1 MTKMRSIL
9 VVLAVLVGILSLWCG
24 GSTLYVA
31 KISDA
36 VSLDPHDASAGP
48 SMEVYVNIYESLTR
62 VDTDGSLKPWL
73 ATSWE
78 TIAPDRVR
86 FHLRE
91 NVQFH
96 DGTLFTAAA
105 VKYAIERTL
114 DPENPARVANQIQPV
129 SGAEVLDDYTVD
141 VYTSAPFGPIPT
153 AMSYFIALG
162 IPSPTAVEKYGDD
175 YGRHPI
181 GTGPFRFV
189 EWVPNERIVLE
200 RFPEYWGESA
210 KLDSIQ
216 YQVIPDLQAQHFA
229 LEKGEIDVLLSPEP
243 ARIAMYKESPDYIVY
258 ETAGLRVMQ
267 FGCDTTAGPT
277 ASKTIRKAISYAM
290 DKNLLI
296 EAILEGNAVP
306 ARSFMASGSFGFSD
320 VNLPGRYPHDP
331 ARARELLSQEGWEDR
346 NGDGLVENEQGE
358 TLTLTIYAPE
368 GRYIKDRETAIAVHY
383 MLKEAGFDAELIID
397 PWGTYIGTLG
407 KPTIEMGHEKYDLHL
422 VGFSSG
428 PDAVQILEMLYHSS
442 KKPPASCCNWAY
454 YENSV
459 IDDALVKARASG
471 NPQER
476 AELYAEV
483 QQLLADELPT
493 IPYAILTEVVVT
505 GSSVSGYQAH
515 PLDFFK
521 GYFGSVSK
529 E

>member
-1 MTKMRSIL
+1 MAKKKS
-9 VVLAVLVGILSLWCG
+9 VVAALIVLIGTLSVWCTG
-24 GSTLYVA
+24 TTLYVA
-31 KISDA
+31 KVSDA

-73 ATSWE
+73 AVSWE
-78 TIAPDRVR
+78 TIGVDRVR
-86 FHLRE
+86 FYLRK

-96 DGTLFTAAA
+96 DGTPFTGDA

-114 DPENPARVANQIQPV
+114 NPENPARVANQIQPV
-129 SGAEVLDDYTVD
+129 SGADVLDDFTVD

-175 YGRHPI
+175 YGRHPV
-181 GTGPFRFV
+181 GTGPFKFV

-200 RFPEYWGESA
+200 RFSEYWGNPA
-210 KLDSIQ
+210 KLDLIE
-216 YQVIPDLQAQHFA
+216 YRVIPDLQAQHFA

-243 ARIAMYKESPDYIVY
+243 ARISTYKASPAFRVY

-277 ASKTIRKAISYAM
+277 ANNTIRRAISYAI
-290 DKNLLI
+290 DKNLLV

-306 ARSFMASGSFGFSD
+306 ARSFMASGSFGFCD
-320 VNLPGRYPHDP
+320 VDLPGRYPFDQGK
-331 ARARELLSQEGWEDR
+331 ARELLAQEGWEDG
-346 NGDGLVENEQGE
+346 NGDGLVENDQGQ
-358 TLTLTIYAPE
+358 TLELTIYAPE
-368 GRYIKDRETAIAVHY
+368 GRYIKDRETAIAVQY
-383 MLKEAGFDAELIID
+383 MLKEAGFDVKLIID
-397 PWGTYIGTLG
+397 PWGTYIATLG
-407 KPTIEMGHEKYDLHL
+407 KPTIEKGHEKYDLHL

-442 KKPPASCCNWAY
+442 KMPPTSCCNWAY
-454 YENSV
+454 YQNPLV
-459 IDDALVKARASG
+459 DALLIKARESG
-471 NPQER
+471 DQEER
-476 AELYAEV
+476 AELYGQV
-483 QQLLADELPT
+483 QQILAEDLPT
-493 IPYAILTEVVVT
+493 IPYAILSEVAVT
-505 GSSVSGYQAH
+505 RESVNGYQPH

-521 GYFGSVSK
+521 GYFGTVSK